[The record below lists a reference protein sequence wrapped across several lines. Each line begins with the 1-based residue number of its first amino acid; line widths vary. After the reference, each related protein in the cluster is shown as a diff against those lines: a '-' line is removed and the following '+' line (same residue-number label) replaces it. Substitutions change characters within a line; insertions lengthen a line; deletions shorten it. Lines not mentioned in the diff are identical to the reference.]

1 MIGDDRVRFCP
12 QCKLNVY
19 NFSAMPETE
28 IQRLIARRDGRLCAR
43 WYRRADGTILTSDC
57 PVGFRARVKR
67 VSKIAGAAL
76 TALLSATPLL
86 GQNQT
91 KPQQPNLI
99 RIENASHG
107 DSGIRVR
114 VEDPTGAVIPNTN
127 VTLLD
132 SKMIQ
137 VSMGKTGPNGELQFT
152 GINPGHYRIRAQ
164 SPGFAI
170 AEVDTVADK
179 TNDRKA
185 SAPLAITLQIGVM
198 GEIVVVTKPSLA
210 HRIFWPFH

>member
-19 NFSAMPETE
+19 NFSALPETE
-28 IQRLIARRDGRLCAR
+28 IERLIARRDGRLCAR
-43 WYRRADGTILTSDC
+43 WYRRADGTVLTSDC
-57 PVGFRARVKR
+57 PVGFRMKVKR
-67 VSKIAGAAL
+67 VSRVAGAAL
-76 TALLSATPLL
+76 TALLSAAPLA

-91 KPQQPNLI
+91 KPQQPNLV
-99 RIENASHG
+99 RIENPIHG
-107 DSGIRVR
+107 DSGILVR
-114 VEDPTGAVIPNTN
+114 VKDPTGAVIPNTS

-132 SKMIQ
+132 SKMTQ

-152 GINPGHYRIRAQ
+152 GINSGHYGIRAE

-170 AEVDTVADK
+170 AEVDAIARK
-179 TNDRKA
+179 TNDRDA
-185 SAPLAITLQIGVM
+185 SEPLVITLQIGVM